1 MLLKVELGLEQNIV
15 NCERT
20 LRNNNKDV
28 NLIDKQIC
36 ANGGPG
42 KVSWLKFQLFFKLI
56 AIFCRT
62 LVEVIF
68 NCNF

>member
-42 KVSWLKFQLFFKLI
+42 KVSWLKF
-56 AIFCRT
+56 
-62 LVEVIF
+62 
-68 NCNF
+68 